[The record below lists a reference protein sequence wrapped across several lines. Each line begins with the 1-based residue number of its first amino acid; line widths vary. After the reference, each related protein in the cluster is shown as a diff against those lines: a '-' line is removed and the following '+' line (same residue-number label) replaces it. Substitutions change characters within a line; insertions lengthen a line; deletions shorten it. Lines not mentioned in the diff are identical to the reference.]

1 MLLTRPS
8 KAANRKTNLLEES
21 LKLCLH
27 EMPQLSCA
35 VERHYFKRKCTT
47 GEIAQMVKF
56 QIPAGYVIYIK
67 IVQNNLAFP
76 SQISQMQMVE
86 LISKI
91 EVVSFDCAA

>member
-35 VERHYFKRKCTT
+35 VERHYFN
-47 GEIAQMVKF
+47 MKF
-56 QIPAGYVIYIK
+56 
-67 IVQNNLAFP
+67 
-76 SQISQMQMVE
+76 S
-86 LISKI
+86 I
-91 EVVSFDCAA
+91 EVASLDCITLIAKAQADKRALKIY

>member
-67 IVQNNLAFP
+67 IVQNIKKKKKKNCT
-76 SQISQMQMVE
+76 E
-86 LISKI
+86 
-91 EVVSFDCAA
+91 